1 MAKIEYNKNLLAF
14 HPRRKASLTFPMDK
28 ELKRVKSVYS
38 IKGDIMHPKIR
49 KFELPVVLE
58 NTQQQN
64 TKIVE
69 NLYSLGMQ
77 QASYLTGFATAFDV
91 MEFPKEMIKDIVI
104 AKMQLEYQ
112 QEMNRMRLET
122 EERIADNANT
132 LLLNNFGEEE

>member
-1 MAKIEYNKNLLAF
+1 
-14 HPRRKASLTFPMDK
+14 
-28 ELKRVKSVYS
+28 
-38 IKGDIMHPKIR
+38 MHPKIR